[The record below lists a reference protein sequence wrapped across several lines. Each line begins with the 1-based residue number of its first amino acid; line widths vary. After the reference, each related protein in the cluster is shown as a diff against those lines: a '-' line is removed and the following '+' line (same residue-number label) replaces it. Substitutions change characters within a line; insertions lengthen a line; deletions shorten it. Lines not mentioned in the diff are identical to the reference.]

1 MSWGHGAVA
10 SMVVSLGRRE
20 LSKGFQNSKV
30 ARWGR
35 MGVRYHQENQLVQS
49 RASESGS
56 TIRNQ

>member
-20 LSKGFQNSKV
+20 LSKGFQNPKV

-56 TIRNQ
+56 T